1 MTPKTSTTPA
11 GPIENGISFD
21 VEEYFHALNLR
32 PVAPEA
38 AWDGMQRRTATTTR
52 ELADQLAAH
61 GVKSTFFF
69 LGWVAAR
76 DRALVKAIHAAGH
89 EIGSHGVSHRMA
101 DELGADA
108 FRDEARSSK
117 ALLEDITGAPVHGF
131 RASTF
136 SIGPRTPFALEVLVE
151 EGYRWDSSV
160 FPVRHDRYG
169 DPTFSR
175 VPVVVRTPAGP
186 IVELPLLTWRVLGQN
201 VPAAGGGY
209 LRLLPV
215 AIVEK
220 ALRAMNADGAP
231 GVLYL
236 HPWEFDPGQPRLLR
250 GGLGAWRH
258 YSGLRGTRAKLER
271 LLGKFRFG
279 PLGPIAEAARTSAR
293 MV

>member
-1 MTPKTSTTPA
+1 MNR
-11 GPIENGISFD
+11 IENGISFD

-32 PVAPEA
+32 PVAPEE
-38 AWDGMQRRTATTTR
+38 AWEGMQRRTADTTR
-52 ELADQLAAH
+52 ELAAVLAAH
-61 GVKSTFFF
+61 GVKATFFF

-76 DRALVKAIHAAGH
+76 DRGLVKAIHAAGH
-89 EIGSHGVSHRMA
+89 EIGSHGVSHKMA
-101 DELGADA
+101 DELGPQA

-117 ALLEDITGAPVHGF
+117 ALLEDITGTPVHGF

-136 SIGPRTPFALEVLVE
+136 SIGPRTPFALQILVE

-169 DPTFSR
+169 DPSFSR
-175 VPVVVRTPAGP
+175 VPVLVSTPSGP
-186 IVELPLLTWRVLGQN
+186 IVELPMLTWRVFGQN

-215 AIVEK
+215 GIVER
-220 ALRAMNADGAP
+220 ALRVMNAAGSP

-250 GGLGAWRH
+250 GGLGALRH
-258 YSGLRGTRAKLER
+258 YRGLDKTRAKLER
-271 LLGKFRFG
+271 LLRKFRFG
-279 PLGPIAEAARTSAR
+279 PLGPIAEAVRATTGRA
-293 MV
+293 